1 MCEMNNKILEIWNS
15 VELTE
20 LSAEFADNLADFFW
34 KFGHRIS
41 TGLAE
46 NSTEFC
52 QKPTV
57 EAKKSQKILAWPT
70 LNLYITI
77 THISF

>member
-1 MCEMNNKILEIWNS
+1 MKFLEIRNPA
-15 VELTE
+15 ELTE
-20 LSAEFADNLADFFW
+20 LSAEFADNSTEFF
-34 KFGHRIS
+34 
-41 TGLAE
+41 E

-52 QKPTV
+52 QKPAV
-57 EAKKSQKILAWPT
+57 EAKKPQKILVWPT

>member
-1 MCEMNNKILEIWNS
+1 LELRNS

-20 LSAEFADNLADFFW
+20 LSAEFADNSD
-34 KFGHRIS
+34 
-41 TGLAE
+41 GLAE
-46 NSTEFC
+46 NSAEFYR
-52 QKPTV
+52 KPAV